1 MSATIDMDGA
11 LSNCGNLVEN
21 LWNTFGKALDNLWK
35 TCGIY
40 PSCANFLIK
49 QRVERQEPLEVDMRK
64 RLQFMLFTTIAI
76 CLLITAGESK
86 ARAQISGEIE
96 ADIPF
101 PFYAGNAG
109 FEAGKYTIRPV

>member
-1 MSATIDMDGA
+1 
-11 LSNCGNLVEN
+11 
-21 LWNTFGKALDNLWK
+21 
-35 TCGIY
+35 
-40 PSCANFLIK
+40 
-49 QRVERQEPLEVDMRK
+49 MRK

-109 FEAGKYTIRPV
+109 FEAGKYTIRPVDSFNNLVFEISSAERASLSIV